1 MIMAIENIEDYWRG
15 EPNFGLRRRIVIEVD
30 TTGTGIEKIVPNQKI
45 IIEPKPLDKGNSL
58 CSNELE
64 MSLTAL

>member
-15 EPNFGLRRRIVIEVD
+15 EPNFGLRRKIVIEID
-30 TTGTGIEKIVPNQKI
+30 TTGTDIENIVPNQKI

-58 CSNELE
+58 CSNALA
-64 MSLTAL
+64 MSLTNW

>member
-15 EPNFGLRRRIVIEVD
+15 EPNFGLRRRMVIEFD
-30 TTGTGIEKIVPNQKI
+30 LTGTDIENIVPNQKI

-58 CSNELE
+58 CSNELA
-64 MSLTAL
+64 MSLTAW

>member
-1 MIMAIENIEDYWRG
+1 MIMSIENIEDYWRG
-15 EPNFGLRRRIVIEVD
+15 EPNFGLPQKIVIEVD

-45 IIEPKPLDKGNSL
+45 IIEPKQLYKGNSL

>member
-15 EPNFGLRRRIVIEVD
+15 EPNFGLPRRMVIEFD
-30 TTGTGIEKIVPNQKI
+30 LTGTDIENIVPNQKI

-58 CSNELE
+58 CSNELA
-64 MSLTAL
+64 MSLTAW

>member
-1 MIMAIENIEDYWRG
+1 MAIENIEDYWRG
-15 EPNFGLRRRIVIEVD
+15 EPNFGLPRRMVIEFD
-30 TTGTGIEKIVPNQKI
+30 LNGTDIENIVPNQKI

>member
-15 EPNFGLRRRIVIEVD
+15 EPNFGLRRRMVIEFD
-30 TTGTGIEKIVPNQKI
+30 LTGTDIEKIVPNQKI

-58 CSNELE
+58 CSNALA
-64 MSLTAL
+64 MSLTAW